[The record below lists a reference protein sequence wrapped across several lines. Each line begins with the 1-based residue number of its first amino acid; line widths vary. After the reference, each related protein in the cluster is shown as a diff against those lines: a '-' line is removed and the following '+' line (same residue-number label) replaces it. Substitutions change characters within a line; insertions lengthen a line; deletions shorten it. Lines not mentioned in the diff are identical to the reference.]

1 MDKSGIFF
9 TIYYYKALHDHTL
22 RDGSSTYTSGL
33 YMHHVIIYCKQLALS
48 SVYFLSFSKE
58 RCIQNNQIIQQN
70 SLGLPATLG
79 GLLAVQ
85 SPDVAGSRR
94 VLLHFNTM
102 KAPDYKSDYL

>member
-1 MDKSGIFF
+1 VAYFS

-22 RDGSSTYTSGL
+22 QDGSSTYTSGL
-33 YMHHVIIYCKQLALS
+33 YMHHVIIDCKQVALS

-58 RCIQNNQIIQQN
+58 RCVQNNQIIQQN

-79 GLLAVQ
+79 CLLAVQ
-85 SPDVAGSRR
+85 SPDVAGSPR
-94 VLLHFNTM
+94 VLLHSITM